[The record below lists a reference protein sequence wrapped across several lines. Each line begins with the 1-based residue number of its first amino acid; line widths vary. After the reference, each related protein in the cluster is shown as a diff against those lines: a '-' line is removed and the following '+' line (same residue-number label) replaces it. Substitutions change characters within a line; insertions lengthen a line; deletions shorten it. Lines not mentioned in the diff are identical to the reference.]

1 MTGQELIEYIINNH
15 LENYIVV
22 VSQEVGESS
31 YPARE
36 IEIDNTLKTFEIT

>member
-1 MTGQELIEYIINNH
+1 MTGQELIEYITDNH

-22 VSQEVGESS
+22 VSHEVGESS

-36 IEIDNTLKTFEIT
+36 IEMDNIFKTFEII